1 MKKST
6 LSYFLKA
13 LDFFFTDSGG
23 LLPNS
28 TALVKTLLTGQLPS
42 KKLRIELELPRH
54 EDTNIDSLRYFGEL
68 LTPYE
73 GNSHSS
79 EEDSTPFDP
88 VDDVQSQ
95 SPPSDLLRYSPNR
108 VGSSD
113 HDARL
118 LSDIKTTVITVE
130 SSPSD
135 IERQSAT
142 SAHTAGIA
150 SADKL
155 VSPRYFEDAMLVS
168 PFRTQDANFDC
179 GVE

>member
-1 MKKST
+1 MREILTTAKKT
-6 LSYFLKA
+6 P
-13 LDFFFTDSGG
+13 
-23 LLPNS
+23 LL
-28 TALVKTLLTGQLPS
+28 
-42 KKLRIELELPRH
+42 
-54 EDTNIDSLRYFGEL
+54 
-68 LTPYE
+68 
-73 GNSHSS
+73 
-79 EEDSTPFDP
+79 DP

-95 SPPSDLLRYSPNR
+95 SPPSDLFRHSPNQDTSLDYR
-108 VGSSD
+108 LLESSD

-118 LSDIKTTVITVE
+118 LSGIKTTVITVE

-142 SAHTAGIA
+142 SAHTTGIA
-150 SADKL
+150 SAAKL

>member
-1 MKKST
+1 M
-6 LSYFLKA
+6 
-13 LDFFFTDSGG
+13 
-23 LLPNS
+23 LPNS
-28 TALVKTLLTGQLPS
+28 TALVKILLTGQLPS

-54 EDTNIDSLRYFGEL
+54 EDTNIDGLRYFGKL
-68 LTPYE
+68 LTTHE

-88 VDDVQSQ
+88 VGGVLSQ
-95 SPPSDLLRYSPNR
+95 PPPSDLLRHPPSRDTSLNHR
-108 VGSSD
+108 LLESSD

-118 LSDIKTTVITVE
+118 LSDIKTTVTTVE

-150 SADKL
+150 SADKP
-155 VSPRYFEDAMLVS
+155 VSPRYSEEAMLVS
-168 PFRTQDANFDC
+168 PFRTQGATFDC
-179 GVE
+179 GME